1 MSLSEQDIHVAL
13 TDLEG
18 WSFDDNALSKSFQF
32 GSFREAMSFLL
43 RVGFEAEEA
52 NHHPEIVNVYSSVRI
67 RLTTHDAGNT
77 VTDKD
82 VSLARRIN
90 HICWI

>member
-1 MSLSEQDIHVAL
+1 MSLSEQDILVAL
-13 TDLEG
+13 TELEG

>member
-1 MSLSEQDIHVAL
+1 MSLSQQEINKVL
-13 TDLEG
+13 EELEG
-18 WSFDDNALSKSFQF
+18 WSFNDNTLSKSFQF

-52 NHHPEIVNVYSSVRI
+52 NHHPEIVNVYGSVQI

-77 VTDKD
+77 VTEKD
-82 VSLARRIN
+82 VSLARRID
-90 HICWI
+90 HISWI